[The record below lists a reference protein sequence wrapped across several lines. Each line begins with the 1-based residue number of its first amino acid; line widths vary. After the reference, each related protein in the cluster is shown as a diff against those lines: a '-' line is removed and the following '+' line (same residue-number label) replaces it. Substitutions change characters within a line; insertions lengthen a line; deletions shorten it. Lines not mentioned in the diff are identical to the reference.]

1 MLDTLDTLNTLL
13 LEAAGQPWVPL
24 ALLLFCT
31 VDGFFPPVP
40 SESLVIG
47 LAAVSTATGQPHLA
61 LVFLA
66 GAIGAATGDLIAYRI
81 GRTLGS
87 RALVRLRRGRSAGLV
102 DRTVGT
108 LERRSA
114 LFLITGRFVPVARVV
129 INLTAGA
136 SRMPMRR
143 YLPLCLAAA
152 AVWAGFGV
160 GVGVLGGAWM
170 HENPLAGLL
179 LAIGLGLV
187 LGALV
192 DRLVQ
197 RWTMAPEDGTAS
209 AAPPGP
215 ATAESP
221 QRPAGSRH

>member
-1 MLDTLDTLNTLL
+1 MDTLDTLNTLL
-13 LEAAGQPWVPL
+13 VEAAGQPWVPL
-24 ALLLFCT
+24 ALLLFCI

-47 LAAVSTATGQPHLA
+47 LAAVSAATGQPHLA

-66 GAIGAATGDLIAYRI
+66 GAVGAATGDLIAYRI

-87 RALVRLRRGRSAGLV
+87 RALTRLRRGPSARLV

-143 YLPLCLAAA
+143 YVPLCLAAA
-152 AVWAGFGV
+152 VVWAGFGV

-170 HENPLAGLL
+170 HENPVVGLL

-197 RWTMAPEDGTAS
+197 RLALAPGGGAAS
-209 AAPPGP
+209 AAQRGP
-215 ATAESP
+215 TTAGPP
-221 QRPAGSRH
+221 QRPAGSRR